1 MLSFSPGR
9 SFAHRLDARSKLA
22 FQLAVVAVAY
32 AYTTPRGLAVLT
44 VLALVVLFASRTPLF
59 ETLWTF
65 RIVFPFVLAAPLIE
79 AVVLGPPWIALDR
92 AVDPALASYRIL
104 LVLLVAAA
112 YVRTTP
118 VRDSQAAL
126 AWALPGRVGRFL
138 GLGVGFVARFLPLL
152 IDDLK
157 RARAAHAARLG
168 TERPVRERI
177 SWLVVSGVARAL
189 GRADRLSLALRA
201 RCLSWNATLPELRF
215 SWRDGIVSLVTA
227 SLFAAVGLAAGVAP

>member
-1 MLSFSPGR
+1 MLSYTPDN
-9 SFAHRLDARSKLA
+9 SFAHHLDARSTLA
-22 FQLAVVAVAY
+22 FQLTFVAAAY
-32 AYTTPRGLAVLT
+32 AYTTPQGLAALT
-44 VLALVVLFASRTPLF
+44 SLVVIVLLASRTPLF

-65 RIVFPFVLAAPLIE
+65 RIVFPFLLAAPLIE
-79 AVVLGPPWIALDR
+79 AAVLGPPWIDLGR

-126 AWALPGRVGRFL
+126 TWALPGRAGRFL

-168 TERPVRERI
+168 TEQPVRTRI
-177 SWLVVSGVARAL
+177 SWLVVAGVSRAL
-189 GRADRLSLALRA
+189 TRADRLSLALRA
-201 RCLSWNATLPELRF
+201 RCLSWDATLPPLSFGR
-215 SWRDGIVSLVTA
+215 SDALVLA
-227 SLFAAVGLAAGVAP
+227 IAVVLLVLSVV

>member
-1 MLSFSPGR
+1 MLSYSSGA

-22 FQLAVVAVAY
+22 FQLAFVAVAY
-32 AYTTPRGLAVLT
+32 AYTTPRGL
-44 VLALVVLFASRTPLF
+44 LALSGLVVVVLLASRTPLF
-59 ETLWTF
+59 GTLWTF

-79 AVVLGPPWIALDR
+79 AAVLGPPWIALDR
-92 AVDPALASYRIL
+92 AVDPVLASYRIL

-118 VRDSQAAL
+118 IRDSQAAL
-126 AWALPGRVGRFL
+126 AWTLPGRAGRFL

-152 IDDLK
+152 VEDLQ

-168 TERPVRERI
+168 TEQPIRNRI
-177 SWLVVSGVARAL
+177 SWLVVAGVSRTL
-189 GRADRLSLALRA
+189 SRADRLSLALRA

-215 SWRDGIVSLVTA
+215 SWRDTLVSSLAISLLVGA
-227 SLFAAVGLAAGVAP
+227 ISGSPVLP